1 MSLTVGEAR
10 TRLVVQPDRQ
20 RSIVVDSLSDWLES
34 LGLEHY
40 APVFTENGVDIETV
54 RLLTESDLERLG
66 LLLGHRKK
74 LLKAIGELDASK
86 VSPPIRD
93 AKAGRSLQEPGS
105 TAGERR
111 QATVMFSDLA
121 GYTAMNERLDPEEVR
136 AIVARIKATAVR
148 IVEAQGGVI
157 NQFVGDEVMAL
168 FGIPRAHED
177 DAARAVRA
185 ARELHSLVRDMSPE
199 VEQRIG
205 APLRLHTGISSGLI
219 VTNTGDRRDGTY
231 GVTGDAVNTGARLA
245 SHAQADQV
253 LVSEETQRLIAD
265 FFQSE
270 ALQPVELKGKAAR
283 VTPYRVLRQTGA
295 SSRFEAAAGRGLTRY
310 TGRDVELRTLLAT
323 LQQTRSGRGQFVTVS
338 GEPGIGKS
346 RLLFEFRHSLERDSV
361 AVLEGRCQSEATDTP
376 YLPFIDALRRG
387 LRFDQVPAT
396 ETMHDYLV
404 RTVRGISLE
413 LERFLPFYL
422 HLCSIPSD
430 HHTLPPLQGD
440 ALRRGFEEAL
450 AALLTE
456 NARQRPFVLI
466 FEDWHWA
473 DEASEAALRYLV
485 TLVSHH
491 RIQLVVT
498 HRPEY
503 QKAWPDPEYHT
514 TLVLQPLG
522 EPETASML
530 CSAWNARTLPPGLA
544 TQIHSRCGGNA
555 LFTEELARQLV
566 ERGEIRVQDGAVA
579 LERELAGLQL
589 PNSLHAVIGAR
600 VDRLDVDGRE
610 VLRLASVIGRE
621 FSRGLLEALHPN
633 PANLPAALDRLA
645 RAGLIY
651 PLRIVPEPAYLFKH
665 ALVQDVVYETLLLS
679 QRKALHERAGKAI
692 ETQHGE
698 RLEEHYDQ
706 LAHHYSHSENLEKAI
721 EYLEKAGDKSAALYT
736 IRDSVNKYSAVLDRL
751 HDLQNDDTSKRKRI
765 EVNLK
770 LITAGWTQPSPKFFA
785 YLEEST
791 NYARELQDTVSLA
804 RLAWAGGRLPWML
817 GEVARAKAQML
828 EALRLAKSTS
838 QSALQRTICMDL
850 VNICTQAADYSEALR
865 FSEAAYDPDERPEN
879 LLTNTGALLF
889 SSWAQAA
896 LGDFTASHRTLSKQ
910 HELAERLQSV
920 FMQAWG
926 GFWLGLNSAL
936 QGDWGQSL
944 AGYNAAIPYFQ
955 AMGDSYGI
963 GLTTAFRGY
972 PRFMTGDIDAA
983 QRDFEGKLL
992 MQQSGSTLGL
1002 SLILSYEAEMWF
1014 CLGDHSRFTALTAE
1028 ALALRSLGQRVSE
1041 ARSRFL
1047 SAAAHA
1053 STSDTMDGDAIEEVE
1068 AAIRLA
1074 EQLGE
1079 RPTEAWAHLR
1089 YAELLHRVGARDRA
1103 LDRLARAGRMFEEM
1117 QMAWWSQQAS
1127 AVSERL
1133 SRGEA
1138 FPGFVPVVAADMQ
1151 GRPRSTRS

>member
-1 MSLTVGEAR
+1 M
-10 TRLVVQPDRQ
+10 
-20 RSIVVDSLSDWLES
+20 DSLSDWLER
-34 LGLEHY
+34 LGLERY
-40 APVFTENGVDIETV
+40 APRFAENGVDIESV
-54 RLLTESDLERLG
+54 RLLTESDLEGLG

-74 LLKAIGELDASK
+74 LLKAIGELNSTQAS
-86 VSPPIRD
+86 PLTRD
-93 AKAGRSLQEPGS
+93 AKAGPSLQEQGS
-105 TAGERR
+105 AEGERR

-136 AIVARIKATAVR
+136 AIVARIKAAAVR
-148 IVEAQGGVI
+148 IIEAQRGLI
-157 NQFVGDEVMAL
+157 NQFVGDEIMAL

-177 DAARAVRA
+177 DPARAVRA
-185 ARELHSLVRDMSPE
+185 AREMHSLVRNMSPE

-219 VTNTGDRRDGTY
+219 VTNRADRRDGTY

-270 ALQPVELKGKAAR
+270 ALPPVELKGKAAR
-283 VTPYRVLRQTGA
+283 VTPYLVLRQTGA
-295 SSRFEAAAGRGLTRY
+295 SSRFDAAAGRGLTRY
-310 TGRDVELRTLLAT
+310 AGRDVELRTLLAA
-323 LQQTRSGRGQFVTVS
+323 LEQARSGQGQFVAVS
-338 GEPGIGKS
+338 GEPGMGKS

-361 AVLEGRCQSEATDTP
+361 AVLEGRCQSEATDTA
-376 YLPFIDALRRG
+376 YLPFIDVLRRG
-387 LRFDQVPAT
+387 LQLDQVPAT

-404 RTVRGISLE
+404 SGVRGISVE

-440 ALRRGFEEAL
+440 GLRRGFEEAL

-456 NARQRPFVLI
+456 NARQRPIVLI

-473 DEASEAALRYLV
+473 DEASDAALKYLV
-485 TLVSHH
+485 ALVSHH

-503 QKAWPDPEYHT
+503 QRTWSDPEYHT

-530 CSAWNARTLPPGLA
+530 CSVWNARTLPAGLA
-544 TQIHSRCGGNA
+544 TQIHARCGGNA
-555 LFTEELARQLV
+555 LFTEEVARQLV
-566 ERGEIRVQDGAVA
+566 ERGEIRVQDGAVL

-600 VDRLDVDGRE
+600 VDRLDPDARE

-621 FSRGLLEALHPN
+621 FSRPLLEALHPN
-633 PANLPAALDRLA
+633 PASLPAALDRLA

-651 PLRIVPEPAYLFKH
+651 PLRVVPEPVYLFKH

-692 ETQHGE
+692 EAQHGE
-698 RLEEHYDQ
+698 RLEEYYDQ

-721 EYLEKAGDKSAALYT
+721 EYLEKAGDKSTALYT

-751 HDLQNDDTSKRKRI
+751 HDLQDNDAGKRKRI

-791 NYARELQDTVSLA
+791 RYARELQDTASLA
-804 RLAWAGGRLPWML
+804 RLAWASGRLPWML
-817 GEVARAKAQML
+817 GEVARAKAQLL
-828 EALRLAKSTS
+828 EALRLAKSTH

-865 FSEAAYDPDERPEN
+865 FGDAAYDPGELPEN
-879 LLTNTGALLF
+879 LLSNTGALLF
-889 SSWAQAA
+889 SSWAQAS
-896 LGDFTASHRTLSKQ
+896 LGDFTTSHRTLSKQ

-926 GFWLGLNSAL
+926 GFWLGLNCAL
-936 QGDWGQSL
+936 QGDWDRSL
-944 AGYNAAIPYFQ
+944 VGYNAAIPYFQ

-963 GLTTAFRGY
+963 GLTIASRGY
-972 PRFMTGDIDAA
+972 PRFMTGDISAA
-983 QRDFEGKLL
+983 KRDFEGKLL

-1002 SLILSYEAEMWF
+1002 PWILGCEAEMWL
-1014 CLGDHSRFTALTAE
+1014 CLGDHSRLTALTTE

-1041 ARSRFL
+1041 VRSRFL
-1047 SAAAHA
+1047 GAAARA
-1053 STSDTMDGDAIEEVE
+1053 LATDTMDGDGIEAVE
-1068 AAIRLA
+1068 AAIKLA

-1089 YAELLHRVGARDRA
+1089 YAELLHRAGARAGA
-1103 LDRLARAGRMFEEM
+1103 LDRVAQAERMFQEM
-1117 QMAWWSQQAS
+1117 QMTWWTQQAS
-1127 AVSERL
+1127 AVRDRISGRA
-1133 SRGEA
+1133 A
-1138 FPGFVPVVAADMQ
+1138 FPGFVPVALA
-1151 GRPRSTRS
+1151 RTE